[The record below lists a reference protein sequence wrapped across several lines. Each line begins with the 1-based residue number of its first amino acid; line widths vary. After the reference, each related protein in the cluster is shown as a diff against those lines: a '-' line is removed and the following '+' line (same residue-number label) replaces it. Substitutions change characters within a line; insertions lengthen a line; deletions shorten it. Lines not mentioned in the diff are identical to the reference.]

1 MYNELEVALK
11 IDKKTELD
19 DIILTGF
26 SKKLFNVRIN
36 QLNKKIIVISV
47 KGKDFQENF
56 NEALDKLK
64 HFSNNLK
71 ESNNFINELIEAQ
84 N

>member
-1 MYNELEVALK
+1 M
-11 IDKKTELD
+11 D

-26 SKKLFNVRIN
+26 SKKLLNVRIN

-47 KGKDFQENF
+47 KGKDFLENF
-56 NEALDKLK
+56 NEALDKMK
-64 HFSNNLK
+64 HFSNHLK
-71 ESNNFINELIEAQ
+71 ETNNFINKLIEAQ